1 MKATVVQIKDKYA
14 VLLQE
19 DGQFIKVNTM
29 NLKVGDVLDRK
40 EVDVYRKRKFGSM
53 IAAALF
59 AVLIGS
65 GVYTYGATSYQVSL
79 DVNPGITMDVNRFE
93 RVIALEAVNADGQ
106 AVLEGLELENR
117 NVEKAITKVVER
129 ISDLGYFD
137 DEDGTILIAVT
148 SKNKNNAKQTAE
160 KLENTVDN
168 EIEVKE
174 IDAEVTYRVV
184 GHEMVEAA
192 KAIEGMTPGKYNLIV
207 NLLKVAPEDAAEYR
221 ETSIKDIMKMF
232 TESKGIKGKEKSE
245 DVSKNKQNKEDKKKE
260 PVNKKIK
267 EKNRTD
273 LPVQAGLK
281 EKNSPVDT
289 PASYRKAPNA
299 KAEENK
305 SENKS
310 ENSMNLDEAENNVN
324 MENSEKPEIPEKAE
338 IDERTE
344 KPETPSDP
352 DSDSDQ
358 EVEEEETESQDQED
372 QSDKK
377 PETPTGERP

>member
-93 RVIALEAVNADGQ
+93 RVIALEAVNDDGQ
-106 AVLEGLELENR
+106 EVLEGLELENR

-148 SKNKNNAKQTAE
+148 SKNKNNAKQAAE
-160 KLENTVDN
+160 KLENTVED
-168 EIEVKE
+168 EIEDKE

-232 TESKGIKGKEKSE
+232 TESKGIKGKGKSE

-305 SENKS
+305 SEKKS
-310 ENSMNLDEAENNVN
+310 ENSMNPDESENDVN
-324 MENSEKPEIPEKAE
+324 TENSEKPEI
-338 IDERTE
+338 DERTD

-352 DSDSDQ
+352 DPDSDQ
-358 EVEEEETESQDQED
+358 EVEEEETESQDKED